1 MREEKKCEWN
11 EWTIIVAARQ
21 GNLEMVKYCVANQC
35 PINERACEYAAENG
49 HLEVLKYLRE
59 EAKASWNWLT
69 ASWAAQ
75 NGHLHTLEYLVAVK
89 MNGHLDC
96 LKYLHETAKAPL
108 TSTPYKERTS
118 TTTSNVYN
126 TSSTTTAHYQTV
138 GDTNMENCTRPYHHH
153 HQNKTCNIRKR
164 ENARQKLFTL
174 SIKILQYLFL
184 HKFVAQEEDLFIT
197 SRTEERDKE
206 RERKSKSLV
215 LVSLLPF
222 RVLSSCFL
230 LPLPLGERSE
240 YSGKINW
247 IFVR

>member
-1 MREEKKCEWN
+1 MCTIPPRQQLPITRRLAIRIWRIAHVLIIIIIRIKLVTSERE
-11 EWTIIVAARQ
+11 R
-21 GNLEMVKYCVANQC
+21 
-35 PINERACEYAAENG
+35 
-49 HLEVLKYLRE
+49 
-59 EAKASWNWLT
+59 
-69 ASWAAQ
+69 
-75 NGHLHTLEYLVAVK
+75 
-89 MNGHLDC
+89 
-96 LKYLHETAKAPL
+96 
-108 TSTPYKERTS
+108 
-118 TTTSNVYN
+118 
-126 TSSTTTAHYQTV
+126 
-138 GDTNMENCTRPYHHH
+138 
-153 HQNKTCNIRKR
+153 
-164 ENARQKLFTL
+164 NARQKLFTL

-184 HKFVAQEEDLFIT
+184 HKFVAQEEDSFIT

>member
-1 MREEKKCEWN
+1 M
-11 EWTIIVAARQ
+11 
-21 GNLEMVKYCVANQC
+21 
-35 PINERACEYAAENG
+35 
-49 HLEVLKYLRE
+49 
-59 EAKASWNWLT
+59 
-69 ASWAAQ
+69 
-75 NGHLHTLEYLVAVK
+75 
-89 MNGHLDC
+89 
-96 LKYLHETAKAPL
+96 
-108 TSTPYKERTS
+108 PYKERTS

-164 ENARQKLFTL
+164 EKRTIKTLHL
-174 SIKILQYLFL
+174 SIKFFNISFCTNLLLKKKILLL
-184 HKFVAQEEDLFIT
+184 HL
-197 SRTEERDKE
+197 ERKRE
-206 RERKSKSLV
+206 TKRERKSKSLV

-230 LPLPLGERSE
+230 LPLLLGERSE